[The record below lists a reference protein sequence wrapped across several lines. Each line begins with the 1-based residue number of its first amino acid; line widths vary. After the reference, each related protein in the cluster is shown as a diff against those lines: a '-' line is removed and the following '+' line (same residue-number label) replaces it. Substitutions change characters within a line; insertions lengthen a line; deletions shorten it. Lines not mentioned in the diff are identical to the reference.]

1 MSRATD
7 IAVIGLG
14 CRFPDGPDIRAFW
27 DNLMSGV
34 VSTRA
39 QSDER
44 LRATGLSEAELND
57 PNFVRVAATVP
68 DVELFAAEFF
78 GYSPAEAESIDPAQR
93 LFLEVCWEALESA
106 GHAPAGNGTGP
117 VVGVF
122 ASGGPSPY
130 TVALQAARLREGGLA
145 AAVDDLDLTLGG
157 APDFLASRVAYKL
170 GLRGPSV
177 GVQTACSSSLT
188 GIHYAALSLLSGE
201 CDLAVVGGAAVSDP
215 LVGYTYQPGG
225 VMSEDGQC
233 RPFDARSTGTA
244 AGAGAGAVV
253 LRRLGDALADGD
265 PVLAVVRG
273 SAVGNDG
280 SQRSGF
286 TAPSSTGLA
295 GVVAGAL
302 AVADAAPHT
311 VRYVEAHGSG
321 TQLGDSLELR
331 GLTEGLRTAADSA
344 GTPRPSAGGC
354 ALGSVKANIGHAGW
368 AAGIAGFIKA
378 VQVAHTGVVPP
389 HPSFEHPRDPGVLAD
404 SPFRIPKEPSPVDRS
419 DGGDADGDG
428 WHVLVNSMGLGGT
441 NATVVLAPPPAPTR
455 PAAEPADRVRLVLSA
470 RTRTEL
476 DALSRLVADSLDAGA
491 PVGDVAHTLRVGRR
505 SFAERRVVTAPPER
519 LAAALRLPRPP
530 HARTVRATPGAVVL
544 VVPEHG
550 EARPAKPLLDHLV
563 KAFNGRADVVAEA
576 PATPAPH
583 HQVLWLSAGPVP
595 AGAHHLVLGPRG
607 VPEPDA
613 LDEAVTTAWLHGA
626 DVDWAY
632 LARGTRGRRLA
643 LPTYPY
649 ERRRHWALDRIDVR
663 TLAAPAASAATGGGA
678 SSGRPAGSD
687 TTEEALLG
695 IWAELFGNP
704 EIGLDDEFGAL
715 GGTSLLSVKM
725 GLEVHA
731 RLGVLVNLHRVGGS
745 RATVR
750 KLAATVRAGL
760 KAQDATSADGPST
773 DGEIAHGEIADGEGA
788 LVDAD
793 LGLSLGEASSVT
805 APGTD
810 VFLTG
815 ATGFLGAFLL
825 HQHLAATQRRVY
837 CLVRADSEAEGRR
850 RLREAAASYGLP
862 EPDPERVRVVTG
874 DLREVE
880 KVCDAYRDGELM
892 RRVGHIM
899 HCAARVVF
907 TEPYSELRD
916 DNVVPTLGL
925 LRWARR
931 HGVREFS
938 FISSLA
944 ATGPALGADGRTLES
959 REQPLDPAQGGYGV
973 GKWVCERLLE
983 RVETD
988 GMRVRVFRPGLI
1000 LGSTVSGA
1008 CNPKDMLWRML
1019 AAGVATGVHPLD
1031 DRPMPMAP
1039 VDLVSRAVVDLA
1051 FTPGAAGRAFHL
1063 VAPEGVSAQRL
1074 FALLGE
1080 SGLPTEPLS
1089 PADWLSAVA
1098 DRARASDNEVLS
1110 SMALYDLVGH
1120 ESAESAVEAEA
1131 WRPWLAE
1138 SGHSPEPTGE
1148 LLRSALRHLAG
1159 KDPAYLELLGSRG
1172 APGSDRHE

>member
-1 MSRATD
+1 MSRTTD
-7 IAVIGLG
+7 IAVVGLG
-14 CRFPDGPDIRAFW
+14 CRFPDGPDTGAYW
-27 DNLMSGV
+27 NNLMSGV

-39 QSDER
+39 QSEER
-44 LRATGLSEAELND
+44 LRATGLSDAELND
-57 PNFVRVAATVP
+57 PNFVGVAATVP

-78 GYSPAEAESIDPAQR
+78 GYSPAEAESIDPGQR
-93 LFLEVCWEALESA
+93 LFLEVCWEAMESA
-106 GHAPAGNGTGP
+106 GHAPGESGTGP

-130 TVALQAARLREGGLA
+130 TVALQAAKLREGGLA

-188 GIHYAALSLLSGE
+188 GVHYAVLSLLSGE

-215 LVGYTYQPGG
+215 LVGYNYQPGG
-225 VMSEDGQC
+225 VMSEDGHC

-265 PVLAVVRG
+265 TVLAVVRG

-302 AVADAAPHT
+302 AVADTAPHT

-331 GLTEGLRTAADSA
+331 GLTEGFRTAAESA
-344 GTPRPSAGGC
+344 GTPQPSPGGC

-404 SPFRIPKEPSPVDRS
+404 SPFRIPKEPSPID
-419 DGGDADGDG
+419 DGDADADG

-455 PAAEPADRVRLVLSA
+455 PAAEAADRTRLVLSA

-476 DALSRLVADSLDAGA
+476 DALSRLLADSLDAGA
-491 PVGDVAHTLRVGRR
+491 PAGDVAHTLRVGRR
-505 SFAERRVVTAPPER
+505 SFAERRVVTAAPDR

-530 HARTVRATPGAVVL
+530 HARTVRATPGKVVL
-544 VVPEHG
+544 VAPEHG
-550 EARPAKPLLDHLV
+550 EAVPAKALLDHLV
-563 KAFNGRADVVAEA
+563 KAFNGRADVVTQA
-576 PATPAPH
+576 PADPAPH
-583 HQVLWLSAGPVP
+583 THVLWLSADGAP
-595 AGAHHLVLGPRG
+595 AGAHLLVLGPQG

-626 DVDWAY
+626 EVDWAY
-632 LARGTRGRRLA
+632 LARGARGRRLA

-649 ERRRHWALDRIDVR
+649 ERRRYWALDRIDVR
-663 TLAAPAASAATGGGA
+663 AVSAPATTAGTGAPAAD
-678 SSGRPAGSD
+678 GRPAGAD
-687 TTEEALLG
+687 VTEETLLA
-695 IWAELFGNP
+695 IWAELFGTP
-704 EIGLDDEFGAL
+704 DIGLDDEFGTL

-760 KAQDATSADGPST
+760 KAKDATPADGENT
-773 DGEIAHGEIADGEGA
+773 DGEIADGEGA

-793 LGLSLGEASSVT
+793 LGLSLGEASFAT

-837 CLVRADSEAEGRR
+837 CLVRADSEAEGAR

-874 DLREVE
+874 DLRDVE
-880 KVCDAYRDGELM
+880 KVCDEYRDGELT
-892 RRVGHIM
+892 RRVGHIV

-931 HGVREFS
+931 HGVREFN
-938 FISSLA
+938 FVSSLA
-944 ATGPALGADGRTLES
+944 ATGAALGADGRTLET
-959 REQPLDPAQGGYGV
+959 REQPLDPAAGGYGV

-983 RVETD
+983 RAETD

-1000 LGSTVSGA
+1000 LGSTVTGA

-1019 AAGVATGVHPLD
+1019 AAGLATGAHPLD

-1089 PADWLSAVA
+1089 RSDWLSAVVE
-1098 DRARASDNEVLS
+1098 RARASDNEVLS
-1110 SMALYDLVGH
+1110 SMALYDLAGH
-1120 ESAESAVEAEA
+1120 ESGDSAVEAVA

-1138 SGHSPEPTGE
+1138 SGHSPEPSGE
-1148 LLRSALRHLAG
+1148 LLRTALQHLAG

-1172 APGSDRHE
+1172 APGPDRNE

>member
-7 IAVIGLG
+7 VAVVGLG
-14 CRFPDGPDIRAFW
+14 CRFPDGPDAESFW
-27 DNLMSGV
+27 GNLVSGV

-39 QSDER
+39 QSEER
-44 LRATGLSEAELND
+44 LRATGLSEAELKD
-57 PNFVRVAATVP
+57 PNFVPVAGTVP

-78 GYSPAEAESIDPAQR
+78 GYSPAEAENIDPGQR

-106 GHAPAGNGTGP
+106 GHAPAGEGTGP

-130 TVALQAARLREGGLA
+130 TVALQAAKLREGGLA

-188 GIHYAALSLLSGE
+188 GVHYAVLSLLSGE

-215 LVGYTYQPGG
+215 LVGYAYQPGG

-253 LRRLGDALADGD
+253 LRRLDDALADGD

-280 SQRSGF
+280 SHRSGF

-295 GVVAGAL
+295 GVVSGAL
-302 AVADAAPHT
+302 AVADTAPHT

-331 GLTEGLRTAADSA
+331 GLTEGFRAAAESA
-344 GTPRPSAGGC
+344 GTPQPSPGGC

-378 VQVAHTGVVPP
+378 VRIAHTGVVPP

-404 SPFRIPKEPSPVDRS
+404 SPFRVPTEPAPVDDR
-419 DGGDADGDG
+419 ADRDG

-455 PAAEPADRVRLVLSA
+455 PEAKPADRVRLVVSA

-476 DALSRLVADSLDAGA
+476 DALSRLLAERLDAGA
-491 PVGDVAHTLRVGRR
+491 PAGDVAHTLRVGRR
-505 SFAERRVVTAPPER
+505 SFAERRVVTAAPDQ

-530 HARTVRATPGAVVL
+530 HARTVRARPGKVVM
-544 VVPEHG
+544 VAPEHG
-550 EARPAKPLLDHLV
+550 NAVPPSLLDHLV
-563 KAFNGRADVVAEA
+563 KVFNGRADVVTEALAE
-576 PATPAPH
+576 PGKDTH
-583 HQVLWLSAGPVP
+583 VLWLSADAAP
-595 AGAHHLVLGPRG
+595 AGAHLLALGPQD
-607 VPEPDA
+607 VPDPDA

-626 DVDWAY
+626 EVDWTY
-632 LARGTRGRRLA
+632 LARGAGGRRLP

-649 ERRRHWALDRIDVR
+649 ERRRYWALDRVDVR
-663 TLAAPAASAATGGGA
+663 SLTAPDTAAGA
-678 SSGRPAGSD
+678 GAPVADKRPVGSD
-687 TTEEALLG
+687 QTEDALLD
-695 IWAELFGNP
+695 IWAELFGTP
-704 EIGLDDEFGAL
+704 AIGLDDEFGAL
-715 GGTSLLSVKM
+715 GGTSLLSVRM
-725 GLEVHA
+725 GLEVHS

-750 KLAATVRAGL
+750 KLAATVRAGQHA
-760 KAQDATSADGPST
+760 KDATPV
-773 DGEIAHGEIADGEGA
+773 GEEIADGEGT

-793 LGLSLGEASSVT
+793 LALPLGQASSET

-810 VFLTG
+810 VLLTG

-825 HQHLAATQRRVY
+825 HQLVATTPHRVY
-837 CLVRADSEAEGRR
+837 CVVRGDSEAEGAE
-850 RLREAAASYGLP
+850 RLRAAAASYGLP
-862 EPDPERVRVVTG
+862 EPDPERARVVTG
-874 DLREVE
+874 DLREAG
-880 KVCDAYRDGELM
+880 KVCDDYRDGELI
-892 RRVGHIM
+892 RRVGHVL

-907 TEPYSELRD
+907 TEPYSELRE
-916 DNVVPTLGL
+916 DNVLPTLGL
-925 LRWARR
+925 LRWARQ

-938 FISSLA
+938 FVSSLA
-944 ATGPALGADGRTLES
+944 ATGPALGAEDRTLES

-983 RVETD
+983 RAETD

-1000 LGSTVSGA
+1000 LGSTVTGA

-1019 AAGVATGVHPLD
+1019 AAGLATGVHPLD

-1089 PADWLSAVA
+1089 RADWLSAVV
-1098 DRARASDNEVLS
+1098 DRARAADNEVLN
-1110 SMALYDLVGH
+1110 SMALYDLAGH
-1120 ESAESAVEAEA
+1120 EGGDSAVEAAA

-1148 LLRSALRHLAG
+1148 LLRAALRHLAA
-1159 KDPAYLELLGSRG
+1159 KDPVYLELLGSRG
-1172 APGSDRHE
+1172 APGPDRDE

>member
-1 MSRATD
+1 MSRTTD
-7 IAVIGLG
+7 IAVTGVG
-14 CRFPDGPDIRAFW
+14 CRFPDGPDAGTFW

-34 VSTRA
+34 LSTRA
-39 QSDER
+39 QSEER

-57 PNFVRVAATVP
+57 PNFVGVAATVP
-68 DVELFAAEFF
+68 DVDLFAAEFF
-78 GYSPAEAESIDPAQR
+78 GYSPAEAESIDPGQR

-106 GHAPAGNGTGP
+106 GHAPGGTGTGP

-122 ASGGPSPY
+122 AGGGPSPY

-188 GIHYAALSLLSGE
+188 AVHYAVLSLLSGE

-225 VMSEDGQC
+225 VMSEDGHC

-253 LRRLGDALADGD
+253 LRRLDAALADGD

-302 AVADAAPHT
+302 AVAGTPPHT

-331 GLTEGLRTAADSA
+331 GLTEGFRTAAESA
-344 GTPRPSAGGC
+344 GTPRPTPGGC

-378 VQVAHTGVVPP
+378 VRVAHTGVVPP

-404 SPFRIPKEPSPVDRS
+404 SPFHIPKEPSSVDV
-419 DGGDADGDG
+419 DGDDG

-455 PAAEPADRVRLVLSA
+455 PAADPAERTRLVLSA

-476 DALSRLVADSLDAGA
+476 DALSRLMADRLDAGA
-491 PVGDVAHTLRVGRR
+491 PVGDLAHTLRVGRR
-505 SFAERRVVTAPPER
+505 SFAERRVVTAAPDR

-530 HARTVRATPGAVVL
+530 YARTVRAQPAKVVL

-550 EARPAKPLLDHLV
+550 AAVPAKPFLDHLV
-563 KAFNGRADVVAEA
+563 KAFNRRAEVVTEA
-576 PATPAPH
+576 PAAPVPH
-583 HQVLWLSAGPVP
+583 THVLWLSADDAP
-595 AGAHHLVLGPRG
+595 AGAHLLVLGPQG

-613 LDEAVTTAWLHGA
+613 LDEAITTAWLHGA
-626 DVDWAY
+626 EVDWAH
-632 LARGTRGRRLA
+632 LAGSTRGRRLA

-649 ERRRHWALDRIDVR
+649 ERRRYWALDRVDIRAVPAP
-663 TLAAPAASAATGGGA
+663 AAPAGA
-678 SSGRPAGSD
+678 DGPVARAGAD
-687 TTEEALLG
+687 VTEETLLD
-695 IWAELFGNP
+695 IWAELFGAP
-704 EIGLDDEFGAL
+704 AIGPDDEFGAL
-715 GGTSLLSVKM
+715 GGTSLLSVRM

-731 RLGVLVNLHRVGGS
+731 RLGVLVNLHRAGGS

-750 KLAATVRAGL
+750 KLAAMVRAGQR
-760 KAQDATSADGPST
+760 ATDATPG
-773 DGEIAHGEIADGEGA
+773 GEGDDGEIADGEGA

-793 LGLSLGEASSVT
+793 LALPLGEVSSAT

-825 HQHLAATQRRVY
+825 HQLLAGTGHRVY
-837 CLVRADSEAEGRR
+837 CLVRADSEAEGER

-862 EPDPERVRVVTG
+862 DSEFDRVRVVTG
-874 DLREVE
+874 DLREVD
-880 KVCDAYRDGELM
+880 KICDDYRDGELI
-892 RRVGHIM
+892 RRVGHVL

-916 DNVVPTLGL
+916 DNVTPTLGL

-931 HGVREFS
+931 HGVREFG
-938 FISSLA
+938 FVSSLA
-944 ATGPALGADGRTLES
+944 ATGPALGADGRILET

-983 RVETD
+983 RAETD

-1000 LGSTVSGA
+1000 LGSTATGA

-1019 AAGVATGVHPLD
+1019 AAGLATGAHPLD

-1063 VAPEGVSAQRL
+1063 VAPEGVSAQQL

-1080 SGLPTEPLS
+1080 NGLPTEALGR
-1089 PADWLSAVA
+1089 ADWLSAVA
-1098 DRARASDNEVLS
+1098 ARARASDNEVLN
-1110 SMALYDLVGH
+1110 SMALYDLAGH
-1120 ESAESAVEAEA
+1120 ESGDSAVEAEA
-1131 WRPWLAE
+1131 WLPWLAE

-1148 LLRSALRHLAG
+1148 LLRSALWHLAA

-1172 APGSDRHE
+1172 APGPERDE

>member
-7 IAVIGLG
+7 IAVIGVG
-14 CRFPDGPDIRAFW
+14 CRFPDGPDAEAFW

-39 QSDER
+39 QSEER
-44 LRATGLSEAELND
+44 LRATGLSEVELKD
-57 PNFVRVAATVP
+57 PNFVGVAATVP

-78 GYSPAEAESIDPAQR
+78 GYSPAEAESIDPGQR

-106 GHAPAGNGTGP
+106 GHAPAGTGTGP

-188 GIHYAALSLLSGE
+188 GVHYAVLSLLSGE

-225 VMSEDGQC
+225 VMSEDGHC

-253 LRRLGDALADGD
+253 LRRLDDALADGD

-302 AVADAAPHT
+302 AVADTAPHT

-331 GLTEGLRTAADSA
+331 GLTEGFRTAAESA
-344 GTPRPSAGGC
+344 GTLRPSPGGC

-378 VQVAHTGVVPP
+378 VRVAHTGVVPP

-404 SPFRIPKEPSPVDRS
+404 SPFRVPKEPSPID
-419 DGGDADGDG
+419 DGDG

-455 PAAEPADRVRLVLSA
+455 PGADSADRMRLVLSA

-476 DALSRLVADSLDAGA
+476 DALSRLMADRLDAGA
-491 PVGDVAHTLRVGRR
+491 PAGDVAHTLRVGRR
-505 SFAERRVVTAPPER
+505 SFAERRVVTAAPDR

-530 HARTVRATPGAVVL
+530 YARTVRAKPGKVVL
-544 VVPEHG
+544 VAPERG
-550 EARPAKPLLDHLV
+550 DAVPAKPFLDHLA
-563 KAFNGRADVVAEA
+563 KAFNGRADVVTEA
-576 PATPAPH
+576 PADPAPH
-583 HQVLWLSAGPVP
+583 THVLWLSADAAP
-595 AGAHHLVLGPRG
+595 AGAHLLMLGPQG

-626 DVDWAY
+626 EVDWAY
-632 LARGTRGRRLA
+632 LARGTRGRRLV
-643 LPTYPY
+643 LPTYPFD
-649 ERRRHWALDRIDVR
+649 RRRYWALDRIDVR
-663 TLAAPAASAATGGGA
+663 AVSAPGTPAGAGGPAAD
-678 SSGRPAGSD
+678 GRRAGTD
-687 TTEEALLG
+687 VTEETLLG
-695 IWAELFGNP
+695 IWADLFGTP
-704 EIGLDDEFGAL
+704 AIGLDDEFGAL
-715 GGTSLLSVKM
+715 GGTSLLSVRM

-750 KLAATVRAGL
+750 KLAATVRAGM
-760 KAQDATSADGPST
+760 KAEDAAPGGAST
-773 DGEIAHGEIADGEGA
+773 DEEIADGEGA

-793 LGLSLGEASSVT
+793 LGLPLGEACSAT

-825 HQHLAATQRRVY
+825 HQLLAATRRRVY
-837 CLVRADSEAEGRR
+837 CLVRADSEAEGEQ

-874 DLREVE
+874 DLREAD
-880 KVCDAYRDGELM
+880 KVCDEYRDGELI
-892 RRVGHIM
+892 RRVGHVL

-916 DNVVPTLGL
+916 DNVLPTLGL
-925 LRWARR
+925 LRWARQ

-938 FISSLA
+938 FVSSLA
-944 ATGPALGADGRTLES
+944 ATGPALGAGGRTLES

-983 RVETD
+983 RAETD

-1000 LGSTVSGA
+1000 LGSTATGA

-1019 AAGVATGVHPLD
+1019 AAGLATGAHPLD

-1080 SGLPTEPLS
+1080 SGLPTEALNR
-1089 PADWLSAVA
+1089 ADWLSAVV
-1098 DRARASDNEVLS
+1098 DRARTSDNEVLS
-1110 SMALYDLVGH
+1110 SMALYDLAGH
-1120 ESAESAVEAEA
+1120 ESGDGAVEAAA

-1148 LLRSALRHLAG
+1148 LLRSALRHLAD

-1172 APGSDRHE
+1172 APGPERDE

>member
-7 IAVIGLG
+7 IAVVGLG
-14 CRFPDGPDIRAFW
+14 CRFPDGPDTESFW
-27 DNLMSGV
+27 GNLVSGV
-34 VSTRA
+34 VSTRT
-39 QSDER
+39 QSEER
-44 LRATGLSEAELND
+44 LRATGLSEAALKD
-57 PNFVRVAATVP
+57 PDFVPVAATVP

-78 GYSPAEAESIDPAQR
+78 GYSPAEAENIDPGQR
-93 LFLEVCWEALESA
+93 LFLEVCWEALEAA
-106 GHAPAGNGTGP
+106 GHAPAGDGTGP

-130 TVALQAARLREGGLA
+130 TVALQAAKLRAGGLA

-188 GIHYAALSLLSGE
+188 GVHYAVLSLLSGE

-215 LVGYTYQPGG
+215 LVGYVHQPGG

-253 LRRLGDALADGD
+253 LRRLDDALADGD

-295 GVVAGAL
+295 GVVSGAL
-302 AVADAAPHT
+302 AVADTAPHT

-331 GLTEGLRTAADSA
+331 GLTEGFRAAAKSA
-344 GTPRPSAGGC
+344 GTPQPSPGGC

-378 VQVAHTGVVPP
+378 VRIAQTGVVPP

-404 SPFRIPKEPSPVDRS
+404 SPFHVPTEPAPVVGR
-419 DGGDADGDG
+419 DG

-441 NATVVLAPPPAPTR
+441 NATVVLAPPPSPTR
-455 PAAEPADRVRLVLSA
+455 PEAGPADRVRLIVSA

-476 DALSRLVADSLDAGA
+476 DALSRLLADRLDAGA
-491 PVGDVAHTLRVGRR
+491 PAGDMAHTLRVGRR
-505 SFAERRVVTAPPER
+505 SFAERRVVTAAPDR

-530 HARTVRATPGAVVL
+530 YVRTMRAGRGKIVVVAPAHGNAV
-544 VVPEHG
+544 
-550 EARPAKPLLDHLV
+550 PAKLLDHLV
-563 KAFNGRADVVAEA
+563 RAFDGRADVVTEA
-576 PATPAPH
+576 PAEPGKDTH
-583 HQVLWLSAGPVP
+583 VLWLSADAAP
-595 AGAHHLVLGPRG
+595 AGAHLLALGPQG
-607 VPEPDA
+607 VPDPDA

-626 DVDWAY
+626 EVDWAY
-632 LARGTRGRRLA
+632 LALGARGRRLA
-643 LPTYPY
+643 LPAYPY
-649 ERRRHWALDRIDVR
+649 ERRRYWALDRLDVR
-663 TLAAPAASAATGGGA
+663 SFSAPDT
-678 SSGRPAGSD
+678 PAGADAPVTGRRPVGSD
-687 TTEEALLG
+687 RTEDALLD
-695 IWAELFGNP
+695 IWTELFGTLT
-704 EIGLDDEFGAL
+704 IGLDDEFGAL
-715 GGTSLLSVKM
+715 GGTSLLSVRM

-750 KLAATVRAGL
+750 KLAATVRAGRHA
-760 KAQDATSADGPST
+760 KDATPAD
-773 DGEIAHGEIADGEGA
+773 EEIADGEGA

-793 LGLSLGEASSVT
+793 LALPLGDASAAT

-825 HQHLAATQRRVY
+825 HQLVATTPHHVY
-837 CLVRADSEAEGRR
+837 CLVRGDSEAEGAA
-850 RLREAAASYGLP
+850 RLRAAAAAYGLP
-862 EPDPERVRVVTG
+862 APDPERVRVVTG
-874 DLREVE
+874 DLREVG
-880 KVCDAYRDGELM
+880 KVCDAYRDGELI
-892 RRVGHIM
+892 RRVGHVL

-907 TEPYSELRD
+907 TEPYSELRE
-916 DNVVPTLGL
+916 DNVLPTLGL
-925 LRWARR
+925 LRWARQ

-944 ATGPALGADGRTLES
+944 ATGPALGAEGRTLEN

-983 RVETD
+983 RAETD

-1019 AAGVATGVHPLD
+1019 AAGLATGVHPLD

-1051 FTPGAAGRAFHL
+1051 RTSGAAGRAFHL
-1063 VAPEGVSAQRL
+1063 VAPEGISAQRL

-1089 PADWLSAVA
+1089 RADWLSAVV
-1098 DRARASDNEVLS
+1098 DQARAADNEVLS
-1110 SMALYDLVGH
+1110 SMALYDLAGH
-1120 ESAESAVEAEA
+1120 EGGDSAVEAAA

-1148 LLRSALRHLAG
+1148 LLRAALWHLAA

-1172 APGSDRHE
+1172 APGPDRDE

>member
-7 IAVIGLG
+7 IAVVGIG
-14 CRFPDGPDIRAFW
+14 CRFPDGPDTDSFW
-27 DNLMSGV
+27 GNLVSGV

-39 QSDER
+39 QSEER
-44 LRATGLSEAELND
+44 LRATGLSDAELKD
-57 PNFVRVAATVP
+57 PNFVPVAATVP

-78 GYSPAEAESIDPAQR
+78 GYSPAEAENIDPGQR

-106 GHAPAGNGTGP
+106 GHAPAGDGTGP

-188 GIHYAALSLLSGE
+188 GVHYAVLSLLSGE

-215 LVGYTYQPGG
+215 LVGYAYQPGG

-295 GVVAGAL
+295 GVVSGAL
-302 AVADAAPHT
+302 AVADTAPHT

-331 GLTEGLRTAADSA
+331 GLTEGFRAAADSA
-344 GTPRPSAGGC
+344 GTPQPSPGGC

-378 VQVAHTGVVPP
+378 VRIAHTGVVPP

-404 SPFRIPKEPSPVDRS
+404 SPFRVPTEPTPVDPT
-419 DGGDADGDG
+419 GDG

-455 PAAEPADRVRLVLSA
+455 PEAAPTDRVRLVVSA

-476 DALSRLVADSLDAGA
+476 DALSRLLADRLDAGA
-491 PVGDVAHTLRVGRR
+491 PAGDVAHTLRVGRR
-505 SFAERRVVTAPPER
+505 TFAERRVVTAAPDR

-530 HARTVRATPGAVVL
+530 HARTVRARTGRVVL
-544 VVPEHG
+544 VAPERG
-550 EARPAKPLLDHLV
+550 NAVQDKLIDHVV
-563 KAFNGRADVVAEA
+563 KAFNGRADVVTEA
-576 PATPAPH
+576 PAGPGKDTH
-583 HQVLWLSAGPVP
+583 VLWLTADAAP
-595 AGAHHLVLGPRG
+595 AGAHLLALGPQG
-607 VPEPDA
+607 VPDPDA

-626 DVDWAY
+626 EVDWAY
-632 LARGTRGRRLA
+632 LARGARGRRLA

-649 ERRRHWALDRIDVR
+649 ERRRHWALDRVDVR
-663 TLAAPAASAATGGGA
+663 SFAAPGTPADAGVPAPEK
-678 SSGRPAGSD
+678 RPAGSD
-687 TTEEALLG
+687 RTEDALLD
-695 IWAELFGNP
+695 IWAELFGTP
-704 EIGLDDEFGAL
+704 AIGLDDEFGAL
-715 GGTSLLSVKM
+715 GGTSLLSVRM

-750 KLAATVRAGL
+750 KLAATVRAGQHA
-760 KAQDATSADGPST
+760 KDATPAD
-773 DGEIAHGEIADGEGA
+773 EEIADGEGG

-793 LGLSLGEASSVT
+793 LALPLGQASSAT

-825 HQHLAATQRRVY
+825 HQLVATTTHRVY
-837 CLVRADSEAEGRR
+837 CLVRGDNEAEGAE
-850 RLREAAASYGLP
+850 RLRAAAASYGLP
-862 EPDPERVRVVTG
+862 APDPARVRVVTG
-874 DLREVE
+874 DLREVG
-880 KVCDAYRDGELM
+880 KVCDDYRDGELI
-892 RRVGHIM
+892 RRVGHVL

-907 TEPYSELRD
+907 TEPYSELRE
-916 DNVVPTLGL
+916 DNVLPTLGL
-925 LRWARR
+925 LRWARQ

-938 FISSLA
+938 FVSSLA
-944 ATGPALGADGRTLES
+944 ATGPALGAEGRTLES

-983 RVETD
+983 RAETD

-1000 LGSTVSGA
+1000 LGSTATGA

-1019 AAGVATGVHPLD
+1019 AAGLATGVHPLD

-1080 SGLPTEPLS
+1080 SGLPTKPLS
-1089 PADWLSAVA
+1089 RADWLSAVVE
-1098 DRARASDNEVLS
+1098 RARAADNEVLS
-1110 SMALYDLVGH
+1110 SMALYDLAGH
-1120 ESAESAVEAEA
+1120 EGGDSAVEAAA
-1131 WRPWLAE
+1131 WRSWLAE
-1138 SGHSPEPTGE
+1138 GGHRPEPTGE
-1148 LLRSALRHLAG
+1148 LLRAALRHLAA
-1159 KDPAYLELLGSRG
+1159 KDPVYLELLGSRG
-1172 APGSDRHE
+1172 APGPDRDE

>member
-7 IAVIGLG
+7 VAVVGLG
-14 CRFPDGPDIRAFW
+14 CRFPDGPDAESFW
-27 DNLMSGV
+27 GNLVSGV

-39 QSDER
+39 QSEER
-44 LRATGLSEAELND
+44 LRATGLSEAELKD
-57 PNFVRVAATVP
+57 PNFVPVAGTVP

-78 GYSPAEAESIDPAQR
+78 GYSPAEAENIDPGQR

-106 GHAPAGNGTGP
+106 GHAPAGEGTGP

-130 TVALQAARLREGGLA
+130 TVALQAAKLREGGLA

-188 GIHYAALSLLSGE
+188 GVHYAVLSLLSGE

-215 LVGYTYQPGG
+215 LVGYAYQPGG

-253 LRRLGDALADGD
+253 LRRLDDALADGD

-295 GVVAGAL
+295 GVVSGAL
-302 AVADAAPHT
+302 AVADTAPHT

-331 GLTEGLRTAADSA
+331 GLTEGFRAAAESA
-344 GTPRPSAGGC
+344 GTPQPSPGGC

-378 VQVAHTGVVPP
+378 VRIAHTGVVPP

-404 SPFRIPKEPSPVDRS
+404 SPFRVPTEPAPVDDR
-419 DGGDADGDG
+419 ADRDG

-455 PAAEPADRVRLVLSA
+455 PEAKPADRVRLVVSA

-476 DALSRLVADSLDAGA
+476 DALSRLLAERLDAGA
-491 PVGDVAHTLRVGRR
+491 PAGDVAHTLRVGRR
-505 SFAERRVVTAPPER
+505 SFAERRVVTAAPDQ

-530 HARTVRATPGAVVL
+530 HARTVRARPGKVVM
-544 VVPEHG
+544 VAPEHG
-550 EARPAKPLLDHLV
+550 NAVPPSLLDHLV
-563 KAFNGRADVVAEA
+563 KVFNGRADVVTEALAE
-576 PATPAPH
+576 PGKDTH
-583 HQVLWLSAGPVP
+583 VLWLSADAAP
-595 AGAHHLVLGPRG
+595 ACAHLLALGPQD
-607 VPEPDA
+607 VPDPDA

-626 DVDWAY
+626 EVDWTY
-632 LARGTRGRRLA
+632 LARGAGGRRLP

-649 ERRRHWALDRIDVR
+649 ERRRYWALDRVDVR
-663 TLAAPAASAATGGGA
+663 SLAAPDTAAGA
-678 SSGRPAGSD
+678 GAPVADKRPVGSD
-687 TTEEALLG
+687 QTEDALLD
-695 IWAELFGNP
+695 IWAELFGTP
-704 EIGLDDEFGAL
+704 AIGLDDEFGAL
-715 GGTSLLSVKM
+715 GGTSLLSVRM
-725 GLEVHA
+725 GMEVHG

-750 KLAATVRAGL
+750 KLAAAVRAGQHA
-760 KAQDATSADGPST
+760 KDATPV
-773 DGEIAHGEIADGEGA
+773 GEEIADGEGT

-793 LGLSLGEASSVT
+793 LALPLGQASSET

-810 VFLTG
+810 VLLTG

-825 HQHLAATQRRVY
+825 HQLVATTPHRVY
-837 CLVRADSEAEGRR
+837 CVVRGDSEAEGAE
-850 RLREAAASYGLP
+850 RLRAAAASYGLP
-862 EPDPERVRVVTG
+862 EPDPERARVVTG
-874 DLREVE
+874 DLREVG
-880 KVCDAYRDGELM
+880 KVCDDYRDGELI
-892 RRVGHIM
+892 RRVGHVL

-907 TEPYSELRD
+907 TEPYSELRE
-916 DNVVPTLGL
+916 DNVLPTLGL
-925 LRWARR
+925 LRWARQ

-938 FISSLA
+938 FVSSLA
-944 ATGPALGADGRTLES
+944 ATGPALGAEDRTLES

-983 RVETD
+983 RAETD

-1000 LGSTVSGA
+1000 LGSTVTGA

-1019 AAGVATGVHPLD
+1019 AAGLATGVHPLD

-1089 PADWLSAVA
+1089 RADWLSAVV
-1098 DRARASDNEVLS
+1098 DRARAADNEVLN
-1110 SMALYDLVGH
+1110 SMALYDLAGH
-1120 ESAESAVEAEA
+1120 EGGDSAVEAAA

-1148 LLRSALRHLAG
+1148 LLRAALRHLAA
-1159 KDPAYLELLGSRG
+1159 KDPAYLDLLGSRG
-1172 APGSDRHE
+1172 APGPDRDE

>member
-7 IAVIGLG
+7 IAVIGVG
-14 CRFPDGPDIRAFW
+14 CRFPDGPDAEAFW

-39 QSDER
+39 QSEER
-44 LRATGLSEAELND
+44 LRATGLSEVELKD
-57 PNFVRVAATVP
+57 PNFVGVAATVP

-78 GYSPAEAESIDPAQR
+78 GYSPAEAESIDPGQR

-106 GHAPAGNGTGP
+106 GHAPAGTGTGP

-130 TVALQAARLREGGLA
+130 TVALQAARVREGGLA

-188 GIHYAALSLLSGE
+188 GVHYAVLSLLSGE
-201 CDLAVVGGAAVSDP
+201 CGLAVVGGAAVSDP

-225 VMSEDGQC
+225 VMSEDGHC

-253 LRRLGDALADGD
+253 LRRLDDALADGD

-302 AVADAAPHT
+302 AVADTAPHT

-331 GLTEGLRTAADSA
+331 GLTEGFRTAAESA
-344 GTPRPSAGGC
+344 GTPRPSPGGC

-378 VQVAHTGVVPP
+378 VRVAHTGVVPP

-404 SPFRIPKEPSPVDRS
+404 SPFRVPTEPSPID
-419 DGGDADGDG
+419 DGDG

-455 PAAEPADRVRLVLSA
+455 PAADSADRMRLVLSA

-476 DALSRLVADSLDAGA
+476 DALSRLMADRLDAGA
-491 PVGDVAHTLRVGRR
+491 PAGDVAHTLRVGRR
-505 SFAERRVVTAPPER
+505 SFAERRVVTAAPDR

-530 HARTVRATPGAVVL
+530 YARTVRANPGKVVL
-544 VVPEHG
+544 VAPERG
-550 EARPAKPLLDHLV
+550 DAVPAKSFLDHLV
-563 KAFNGRADVVAEA
+563 KAFDGRADVVTEA
-576 PATPAPH
+576 PADPAPH
-583 HQVLWLSAGPVP
+583 THVLWLSAGAAP
-595 AGAHHLVLGPRG
+595 AGAHPLMLGPQG

-613 LDEAVTTAWLHGA
+613 LDAAVTTAWLHGA
-626 DVDWAY
+626 EVDWAY
-632 LARGTRGRRLA
+632 LARGTRGRRLV

-649 ERRRHWALDRIDVR
+649 ERRRYWALDRIDVR
-663 TLAAPAASAATGGGA
+663 AVSAPGTPAGAGGPAAD
-678 SSGRPAGSD
+678 GRRAGTD
-687 TTEEALLG
+687 VTEETLLD
-695 IWAELFGNP
+695 IWADLFGTP
-704 EIGLDDEFGAL
+704 AIGLDDEFGAL
-715 GGTSLLSVKM
+715 GGTSLLSVRM

-750 KLAATVRAGL
+750 KLAATVRAGT
-760 KAQDATSADGPST
+760 KAEDAAPGGAST
-773 DGEIAHGEIADGEGA
+773 DEEIADGEGA

-793 LGLSLGEASSVT
+793 LGLPLGKASSAT

-825 HQHLAATQRRVY
+825 HQLLAATRRRVY
-837 CLVRADSEAEGRR
+837 CLVRADSETEGEQ

-874 DLREVE
+874 DLREAD
-880 KVCDAYRDGELM
+880 KVCDEYRDGELI
-892 RRVGHIM
+892 RRVGHVL

-916 DNVVPTLGL
+916 DNVLPTLAL

-931 HGVREFS
+931 HGVREFG
-938 FISSLA
+938 FVSSLA

-983 RVETD
+983 RAETD

-1000 LGSTVSGA
+1000 LGSTATGA

-1019 AAGVATGVHPLD
+1019 AAGLATGVHPLD

-1039 VDLVSRAVVDLA
+1039 VDLVSRAVVDLT
-1051 FTPGAAGRAFHL
+1051 FTAGAAGRAFHL

-1080 SGLPTEPLS
+1080 SGLPTEALNR
-1089 PADWLSAVA
+1089 ADWLSAVV
-1098 DRARASDNEVLS
+1098 DRARTSDNEVLS
-1110 SMALYDLVGH
+1110 SMALYDLAGH
-1120 ESAESAVEAEA
+1120 ESGDSAVEAAA

-1148 LLRSALRHLAG
+1148 LLRSALWHLAD

-1172 APGSDRHE
+1172 APGPERDE